1 MVFAA
6 TDIDDIVI
14 LTLFFVAART
24 TGRPRPWQIV
34 AGQYLGIGALALAS
48 AVVAAGLLVVP
59 DPWTGLLGLLP
70 IALGVR
76 ALRAS
81 DDDVTP
87 AVVTGTLGVAGVTI
101 ANGADNVA
109 VYVPVFRAL
118 GAADSA
124 VFLLVFVLLIAL
136 WCAMRRLAGRAPP
149 GGPAGRTRRPLA
161 GADHLHRHRR
171 ADPGQLRCARPA
183 GRPARLRTARST
195 ARRTRRPGRRQTGP
209 VRPARPTQAGRR
221 SRRPRRRRAAGSR
234 GPA

>member
-136 WCAMRRLAGRAPP
+136 WCV
-149 GGPAGRTRRPLA
+149 A
-161 GADHLHRHRR
+161 GAWLGGHPRVVRLVER
-171 ADPGQLRCARPA
+171 AGHWLVPTIFIGIGVLILVSSGVL
-183 GRPARLRTARST
+183 GRLVDLL
-195 ARRTRRPGRRQTGP
+195 G
-209 VRPARPTQAGRR
+209 
-221 SRRPRRRRAAGSR
+221 
-234 GPA
+234 

>member
-1 MVFAA
+1 MIDLFSTAAGAAVVFAA

-34 AGQYLGIGALALAS
+34 AGQYVGIGALTLAS

-70 IALGVR
+70 IVLGVR
-76 ALRAS
+76 ALRRS
-81 DDDVTP
+81 DEDDTP
-87 AVVTGTLGVAGVTI
+87 TVVTGTLGVAGVTI

-118 GAADSA
+118 GVADSA

-136 WCAMRRLAGRAPP
+136 WCAVGAWLGGHPRVVRLVERAGHWLVPTIFI
-149 GGPAGRTRRPLA
+149 GIGVVILVSSGVLS
-161 GADHLHRHRR
+161 
-171 ADPGQLRCARPA
+171 
-183 GRPARLRTARST
+183 RLVDLL
-195 ARRTRRPGRRQTGP
+195 G
-209 VRPARPTQAGRR
+209 
-221 SRRPRRRRAAGSR
+221 
-234 GPA
+234 

>member
-1 MVFAA
+1 MIDLLGTAAGAAVVFAA

-76 ALRAS
+76 ALRGS
-81 DDDVTP
+81 DDDETP
-87 AVVTGTLGVAGVTI
+87 TVVTGLLGVAGVTI

-118 GAADSA
+118 GLADSA
-124 VFLLVFVLLIAL
+124 IFLLVFVLLIAL
-136 WCAMRRLAGRAPP
+136 WCA
-149 GGPAGRTRRPLA
+149 A
-161 GADHLHRHRR
+161 GAWLGGHPRVVRLVER
-171 ADPGQLRCARPA
+171 AGHWLVPA
-183 GRPARLRTARST
+183 IFVGVGVVILVGSGVLGRLVDLL
-195 ARRTRRPGRRQTGP
+195 G
-209 VRPARPTQAGRR
+209 
-221 SRRPRRRRAAGSR
+221 
-234 GPA
+234 

>member
-1 MVFAA
+1 MIDLFSTAGAAAVVFAA

-24 TGRPRPWQIV
+24 TGRPHTWEIV

-48 AVVAAGLLVVP
+48 AVIAGGLLVVP

-76 ALRAS
+76 ALRS
-81 DDDVTP
+81 SGDDEAP
-87 AVVTGTLGVAGVTI
+87 AVVTGALGVAGVTI

-118 GAADSA
+118 GVADSA

-136 WCAMRRLAGRAPP
+136 WCV
-149 GGPAGRTRRPLA
+149 A
-161 GADHLHRHRR
+161 GAWLGGHRR
-171 ADPGQLRCARPA
+171 VMRLVERA
-183 GRPARLRTARST
+183 GAWLVPTIFIAIGLVILVSSGVLGRLVDLL
-195 ARRTRRPGRRQTGP
+195 G
-209 VRPARPTQAGRR
+209 
-221 SRRPRRRRAAGSR
+221 
-234 GPA
+234 